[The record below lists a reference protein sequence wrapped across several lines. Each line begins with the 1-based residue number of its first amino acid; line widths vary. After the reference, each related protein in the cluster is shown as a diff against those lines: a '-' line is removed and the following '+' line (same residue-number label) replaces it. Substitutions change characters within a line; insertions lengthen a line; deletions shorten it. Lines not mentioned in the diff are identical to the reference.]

1 MNGKNLNVRY
11 RRNTYAKTRL
21 KVILAIV
28 GGIVAILLVLFLVIG
43 SSLKNKVDDNNKNDA
58 PATEDNA
65 TEMNVRKE
73 VRQVNGY
80 GLSLLGLSTSGAYDK
95 ALEVS
100 KADGNNISFVVRDNA
115 GKELYKSALATDM
128 GKQSSSTQYI
138 DVTDIASRAK
148 NRSLSAS
155 AIVPV
160 YSFSKKDD
168 IQRAS
173 QLFYDASICAELYR
187 EGASDVLV
195 KLEGTKISDK
205 NIDELLRL
213 AEWVDDLDDEV
224 VLGITVT
231 RELIEAEDAEVI
243 ISKLWESFDFI
254 ALDLTDLKSAEELS
268 QNSESD
274 EMQFYLLMYKMRV
287 LLPDLS
293 GEEIESIVTS
303 LNAMN
308 VDNWQTVVS

>member
-28 GGIVAILLVLFLVIG
+28 GGLAAILLILFLAVG
-43 SSLKNKVDDNNKNDA
+43 GSLKNKVEDNNKNDDPITDA
-58 PATEDNA
+58 GVDDSLPHRQAL
-65 TEMNVRKE
+65 
-73 VRQVNGY
+73 QVNGY
-80 GLSLLGLSTSGAYDK
+80 GLSLSGLTQSGASDK

-100 KADGNNISFVVRDNA
+100 KAGGDNISFIARDEA

-128 GKQSSSTQYI
+128 GKQSSGTSYI

-148 NRSLSAS
+148 NRSLSTS
-155 AIVPV
+155 AILPV
-160 YSFSKKDD
+160 SSFSKKDD

-173 QLFYDASICAELYR
+173 QLFYDAAICAELYR

-195 KLEGTKISDK
+195 RLEDTKISED

-213 AEWVDDLDDEV
+213 AEWVHDLDEEV

-231 RELIEAEDAEVI
+231 RKLIESEGAEVMI
-243 ISKLWESFDFI
+243 AKLWEGFDFI
-254 ALDLTDLKSAEELS
+254 ALDLTDIKSADELS
-268 QNSESD
+268 QNSEGD
-274 EMQFYLLMYKMRV
+274 EIQFYLLMYKMRV

-293 GEEIESIVTS
+293 GEELQSVVAA
-303 LNAMN
+303 LNSMN